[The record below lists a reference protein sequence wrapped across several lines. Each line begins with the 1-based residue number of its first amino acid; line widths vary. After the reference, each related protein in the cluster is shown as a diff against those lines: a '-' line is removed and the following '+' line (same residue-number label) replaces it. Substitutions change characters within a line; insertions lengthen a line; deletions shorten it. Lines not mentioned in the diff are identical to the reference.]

1 MKPVP
6 LGDFAAAVEDVTAA
20 LRPHG
25 VAVAAVRA
33 AHFRGPRPVRL
44 GGGGGGRRGGRGG
57 RWGGGGAPPGRVV
70 AGRRVGER
78 LVGGIA
84 MPAARVC
91 AGLRRGR

>member
-44 GGGGGGRRGGRGG
+44 GGGGGGQKGGGGRAMGLGGGATGTRGGRPP
-57 RWGGGGAPPGRVV
+57 GGGAASGGYRY
-70 AGRRVGER
+70 AGG
-78 LVGGIA
+78 
-84 MPAARVC
+84 
-91 AGLRRGR
+91 